1 MLMYIDQLMRQEI
14 KQMIN
19 KIIIIILMGPPLETM
34 MMMKVAHLV
43 IQTLLTDLTMT
54 AHLKTYYVRLIVLL
68 REPERCL
75 RNNLHLSSA

>member
-1 MLMYIDQLMRQEI
+1 MLMYIDLLMRQEI

-34 MMMKVAHLV
+34 MMKVAHLV

-54 AHLKTYYVRLIVLL
+54 AHLKTYCVRLIVLS
-68 REPERCL
+68 REPERCR